1 MLPKTREEVVVKKI
15 SHNSKQGVKE
25 FVAEIASLGK
35 LRHRHLVHLQG
46 WCKRKGD
53 LLLVYDYMSNGSL
66 DTVLFQ
72 EDKNLDWGQRFRIL
86 KEIAAGLLYL
96 HEEWDFSMLLGLLA
110 WVGLIHMDYYL
121 RI

>member
-1 MLPKTREEVVVKKI
+1 M
-15 SHNSKQGVKE
+15 KE

-66 DTVLFQ
+66 DTFLFQ